1 MPNARSLSNTIN
13 EANDFKCEIKCGDQ
27 TNNFAGIMF
36 SQMIAHDT
44 TSRKVVSWRGVDFW
58 FYSNQNSLFSARFR
72 IKAFNQSIY
81 R

>member
-13 EANDFKCEIKCGDQ
+13 GASDFKCDIKSGEQ
-27 TNNFAGIMF
+27 INNFAGIMF

-44 TSRKVVSWRGVDFW
+44 SSRKVVAWRGVDLCLCFCQSS
-58 FYSNQNSLFSARFR
+58 FHM
-72 IKAFNQSIY
+72 KAFNQSIY